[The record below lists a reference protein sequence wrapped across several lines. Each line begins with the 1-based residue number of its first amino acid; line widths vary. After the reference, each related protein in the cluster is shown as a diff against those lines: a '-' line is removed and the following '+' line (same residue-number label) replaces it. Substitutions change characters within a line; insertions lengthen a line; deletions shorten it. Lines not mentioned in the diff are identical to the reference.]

1 MMNDEKR
8 LLGMVVRENRLFGL
22 VVNPRH
28 PFVSAVNYILMK
40 VSQRLNLARSWG
52 YPYHVTLEPTSVC
65 NLRCPL
71 CPTGDGTLGR
81 AKGRMSIEHFK
92 RIIDEIGPYLGR
104 LELAGLGEPTI
115 NPDLSR
121 MIRYAADGGVW
132 VHLDTNVTLID
143 TPEKVRD
150 LIASGL
156 GTLNMSID
164 GATQETYAAYR
175 VNGDLAK
182 VIENLKALVAEKQRQ
197 GVLFP
202 EIVCQVVVTR
212 INEHEIDRIREMALG
227 LGVDRFVAKSAT
239 LAMVR
244 PGDKGDIP
252 TNLVERFLPRTRQF
266 RRYQR
271 KDAGIQNGCGLLYRS
286 AFVQW
291 NGDLTTCCH
300 DPRGVNTR
308 GNILKQ
314 GSFKDVWNS
323 PSYTGLRRQIAA
335 DIRKATPLCSECPV
349 RLAVYTPAEESQ
361 APAGEKPH
369 AVPPDDLVHP

>member
-1 MMNDEKR
+1 MKEKQ
-8 LLGMVVRENRLFGL
+8 LLGFVVRENRLFGL

-28 PFVSAVNYILMK
+28 PVASVVNYLLMK
-40 VSQRLNLARSWG
+40 ISQRLQLARSWG
-52 YPYHVTLEPTSVC
+52 FPYHVTIEPTNIC

-81 AKGRMSIEHFK
+81 SKGRMSLADFQ

-104 LELAGLGEPTI
+104 LEMAGLGEPFI
-115 NPDLSR
+115 NQDLCR
-121 MIRYAADGGVW
+121 MIRYAADAGVW

-164 GATQETYAAYR
+164 GATQETYEKYR
-175 VNGDLAK
+175 INGDLAK
-182 VIENLKALVAEKQRQ
+182 VLANLKALVAEKRRT
-197 GVLFP
+197 GVRFP

-212 INEHEIDRIREMALG
+212 QNEHEIDRIREMALA

-244 PGDKGDIP
+244 PGDKGDIAP
-252 TNLVERFLPRTRQF
+252 GLIERFLPRSKEF
-266 RRYQR
+266 RRYKQ
-271 KDAGIQNGCGLLYRS
+271 AGENVLQNGCGLLYRS
-286 AFVQW
+286 AFIQW
-291 NGDLTTCCH
+291 NADLTTCCH

-308 GNILKQ
+308 GNILKE
-314 GSFKDVWNS
+314 GSFAKVWNS
-323 PSYTGLRRQIAA
+323 APYTGLRKRVAT
-335 DIRKATPLCSECPV
+335 DIRQATPLCSECPQ
-349 RLAVYTPAEESQ
+349 RLSIKPPATE
-361 APAGEKPH
+361 PA
-369 AVPPDDLVHP
+369 ACAD